1 MLLVLMLAVAVLTIT
16 MLEVAQNYR
25 RSIMREREV
34 EMIHRGVQY
43 ERAVRIY
50 YRKNNGAFPTSI
62 EQLENTNKVRY
73 LRKRYKDPMSP
84 DGQWQIA
91 HVTDI
96 KLTGFTLAGAAGA
109 ASAAAGSTGLTG
121 AAGSAALAATS
132 ALQANSSNL
141 TSTGSGTA
149 PGTDSSNPGT
159 GTSSTGG
166 QTAGTA
172 TGNGP
177 ADTNGTSSNGAGP
190 VLGGGPMLGVISKS
204 KAEGIHSF
212 NDKSHYNEWYFIY
225 DPSQDKGQQPNG
237 PYNPSLTLAAN
248 PTGNGAAGGQSG
260 TNGTT
265 PTGTP
270 TGETGSPGTTPNPTP
285 PGSMPPGVPVF
296 PGPFGLPG
304 GVAPAPNGP

>member
-248 PTGNGAAGGQSG
+248 PTGNGTAGGQTGSS
-260 TNGTT
+260 TSVN
-265 PTGTP
+265 PGTP
-270 TGETGSPGTTPNPTP
+270 GTLPSTTTI
-285 PGSMPPGVPVF
+285 PGSNLAPTSASPPSST
-296 PGPFGLPG
+296 
-304 GVAPAPNGP
+304 PATP